1 MIFELKLA
9 LIISMGFLFLV
20 FVALMIVMRSIGNIN
35 HAVNRIEEIVSKEV
49 VLNFNRHLIDMKAD
63 KQRKIADVEKK
74 RRQEALLNIP
84 LTDL

>member
-49 VLNFNRHLIDMKAD
+49 VLNFNRRLIDMKAD

>member
-1 MIFELKLA
+1 MPIELKIT
-9 LIISMGFLFLV
+9 LIISMGFLFLC

-35 HAVNRIEEIVSKEV
+35 HAVDRIEEIVSKEV
-49 VLNFNRHLIDMKAD
+49 VLNYNRKLMEMKTE

-84 LTDL
+84 ITE